1 MNVPRHEASR
11 EGRTWPW
18 VATTVVVLVVILL
31 SVPLERVAEALGWI
45 GIGPTLL
52 AVAVAVVDGIL
63 VDSDRLR
70 RVCRHLGLD
79 VTLRDAAA
87 LAVPATA
94 LGVVAPLQSDEVLKA
109 RQLNVRHHRPF
120 AEALG
125 IVATDRGFSLVA
137 HAALVAGGLAGLTFG
152 AGPLGTTVAIALG
165 TSVSGAFLLALV
177 WAIASRRRLANH
189 RLLGPF
195 SGPVRGLRPGFVAGM
210 FGYALAADLAV
221 AATLVVMAGAAGLEA
236 PVAAVLVWRHG
247 SMLIG
252 KVPVTVGGYGLREGS
267 LALGLSAYGEAPVA
281 VAVALWFGVCASLV
295 PSLVALTFRPFVA
308 GTVERLRQDL
318 AQGAREVSV
327 LLGARDDRGAD
338 PGSPDDVS
346 RSR

>member
-1 MNVPRHEASR
+1 MNMLGPEASR
-11 EGRTWPW
+11 KGWTWPW

-31 SVPLERVAEALGWI
+31 SVPADRVAEALGRI

-52 AVAVAVVDGIL
+52 AAAVAVVDGL
-63 VDSDRLR
+63 LLDSDRLR

-125 IVATDRGFSLVA
+125 IVATDRGFSLVT
-137 HAALVAGGLAGLTFG
+137 HAALVAGGLAGLG
-152 AGPLGTTVAIALG
+152 YGSGPLGTAVAIALG
-165 TSVSGAFLLALV
+165 TSVSGALLLALV
-177 WAIASRRRLANH
+177 RAIASVPSLANH
-189 RLLGPF
+189 RLFGPF
-195 SGPVRGLRPGFVAGM
+195 SGPFRCLRPAFVVGM

-236 PVAAVLVWRHG
+236 PLAAVLVWRHG
-247 SMLIG
+247 SVLIG
-252 KVPVTVGGYGLREGS
+252 KVPLTVGGYGLREGS
-267 LALGLSAYGEAPVA
+267 LAVGLSAYGEAPVA
-281 VAVALWFGVCASLV
+281 VAVALWFGVCASLI

-308 GTVERLRQDL
+308 ETVERLRQDL
-318 AQGAREVSV
+318 AQGVREVTT
-327 LLGARDDRGAD
+327 LLGSRGDRQSD
-338 PGSPDDVS
+338 PQPPDDVNL
-346 RSR
+346 RR